1 MRALLDALIFLCSD
15 MIMLNSLYRLY
26 GIYFD
31 RSVVN
36 RRKEYLAYGAYWL
49 IHFLNYDLVGLSLFH
64 ALGTGV
70 SLLALAFL
78 YPGRFS
84 GMLVRVFSLICLLT
98 LCEVTTMTC
107 WGRCGY
113 LRKPLLP

>member
-49 IHFLNYDLVGLSLFH
+49 IHFLNYDLVGLSLFTPWEPGYH
-64 ALGTGV
+64 CWPWPSFIREGFPECWCGF
-70 SLLALAFL
+70 LA
-78 YPGRFS
+78 
-84 GMLVRVFSLICLLT
+84 
-98 LCEVTTMTC
+98 
-107 WGRCGY
+107 
-113 LRKPLLP
+113 

>member
-49 IHFLNYDLVGLSLFH
+49 IHFLNYDLVGLPLFH

-70 SLLALAFL
+70 SRLPAQRDGAQGA
-78 YPGRFS
+78 PRAPARG
-84 GMLVRVFSLICLLT
+84 VRQH
-98 LCEVTTMTC
+98 
-107 WGRCGY
+107 
-113 LRKPLLP
+113 